1 MINFGENILKDRN
14 EYSKFLPSLI
24 KIKEKAYKNLKV
36 LIKIKNKEIY
46 EIIFEDYILY
56 QVRNESFCV
65 YDSEEIRKGDILI
78 IFEKSNLLERLSKTP
93 ESLLIELH
101 KQQYRHYGI
110 YCEDHIIDI
119 VAFDEPKI
127 IKKFRAF

>member
-36 LIKIKNKEIY
+36 LIKIKNKGIY

-65 YDSEEIRKGDILI
+65 YYSEEIRKGDILI

-93 ESLLIELH
+93 ESLLIESH

>member
-1 MINFGENILKDRN
+1 MINFGENILKDKN
-14 EYSKFLPSLI
+14 EYSKFFPSLI

-36 LIKIKNKEIY
+36 LIKIKNKGIY

-65 YDSEEIRKGDILI
+65 YDSEEIRKGDVFI
-78 IFEKSNLLERLSKTP
+78 IFEKSKLLERLSNPP
-93 ESLLIELH
+93 ENLLIGCH

-110 YCEDHIIDI
+110 YCGDYIIDI
-119 VAFDEPKI
+119 VAFNEPKI
-127 IKKFRAF
+127 RKKFSAF